1 MSWFPLDT
9 ATIMRIDCAALVT
22 HLPLARYH
30 SGNSGNA
37 LSGSRLPSRARQQ
50 GPHHVSASGSFT
62 KAEEATA
69 DVLQSNEMIGH
80 GSRGPKMN
88 CRIPPATKVQ
98 KEARICIGMQDGIPD
113 DQ

>member
-1 MSWFPLDT
+1 
-9 ATIMRIDCAALVT
+9 MRRTRDAIA
-22 HLPLARYH
+22 PARSH
-30 SGNSGNA
+30 SGNFGNA
-37 LSGSRLPSRARQQ
+37 PSGADCNRERDSRKA
-50 GPHHVSASGSFT
+50 PHHVSASGSFT
-62 KAEEATA
+62 KAEDATA